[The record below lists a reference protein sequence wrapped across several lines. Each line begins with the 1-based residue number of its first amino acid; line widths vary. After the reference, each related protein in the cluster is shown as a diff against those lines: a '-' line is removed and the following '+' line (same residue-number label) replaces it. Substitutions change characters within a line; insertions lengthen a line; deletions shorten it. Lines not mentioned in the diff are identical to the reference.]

1 VRIERNETGRRSPW
15 PPFRRRRDLEL
26 TLPLRT
32 IDDLFTAPDL
42 DPFSHD
48 YETYGEK
55 PGIEAIAGVLHAEQ
69 GVRQVET
76 TVELPPGAID
86 SELERRVTEA
96 IDRYCRVKIAELDL
110 ELLRIKRYG
119 VRALLIGL
127 VAVLA
132 LNALSRPLDRSDNPV
147 LELVSQGL
155 QIAAWV
161 TLWFPI
167 NVLVYDR
174 WYSRRDQRV
183 YTQML
188 LMDVSVAPNPSLRP
202 EPAGRS
208 TGR

>member
-15 PPFRRRRDLEL
+15 PPFRRHCDLEL

-55 PGIEAIAGVLHAEQ
+55 PGIETIAGVLHAEQ

-76 TVELPPGAID
+76 ILELPPGVID
-86 SELERRVTEA
+86 PALERRVSEA
-96 IDRYCRVKIAELDL
+96 IVRYCRVKIAELDL

-132 LNALSRPLDRSDNPV
+132 LNALSKPLDASDDPI

-183 YTQML
+183 YRQML
-188 LMDVSVAPNPSLRP
+188 LMGVSVVPNPSLRP

>member
-1 VRIERNETGRRSPW
+1 MRIERNETARRSPW
-15 PPFRRRRDLEL
+15 PPFRRRCDLQL

-32 IDDLFTAPDL
+32 VEDLFTAPDL
-42 DPFSHD
+42 DPFSQD
-48 YETYGEK
+48 YELYGEN
-55 PGIEAIAGVLHAEQ
+55 PGIETIAGVLHAEQ
-69 GVRQVET
+69 GVRQVDT
-76 TVELPPGAID
+76 TLELPPGAVD
-86 SELERRVTEA
+86 SALERRVTEA
-96 IDRYCRVKIAELDL
+96 IARYCRVKIAELDL

-132 LNALSRPLDRSDNPV
+132 LNALTRPLESSDDPI
-147 LELVSQGL
+147 LELISQGL

-188 LMDVSVAPNPSLRP
+188 LMGVSVVPNPALRP
-202 EPAGRS
+202 APAGRS
-208 TGR
+208 RGR